1 MTSGYI
7 LIAAIFLLGG
17 LIAALGD
24 RLGTKIGKA
33 RLRLFNLR
41 PRQTAMIITVLTGTL
56 ISALTLGILLSLSE
70 SLRKGIFKLDDILR
84 ELRHTKQELA
94 QADSEK
100 QEVESQLTTV
110 KHQQTEAIEKLNA
123 INRDFE
129 KSESQLKTISQQA
142 GKMRSEL
149 NILLQERE
157 KQLQQLEQ
165 LKQQSSQ
172 LQNQLQQKEQEIGER
187 DSTIN
192 QQETRLQHLQQ
203 QQEVL
208 QAEIKQRDKSILD
221 LDTAIALKDKDLQFK
236 TNRVANLESELK
248 FLDREVE
255 ILERYYQN
263 YQELR
268 ESRIAI
274 VKGQVLASAAIRIV
288 DPSATVSAID
298 RLLRQAN
305 RNAAKAI
312 FFKEEQQ
319 EKRVVKIT
327 NAQVE
332 QLANQIVDGQDY
344 VLRIISAGNYVQGE
358 TDVRVFADIALNKK
372 IFPAG
377 EEIATVSIDSNN
389 LTQSE
394 VQERFNWLL
403 AVCKFRAQRA
413 GILGDIQVGDGK
425 INTLVNFL
433 DKISSSQQPL
443 TEMKAVVAE
452 TTYTVGPLK
461 LDLMVTHNNQIV
473 FSTNEKLPKTEDSE
487 QATGNKKL

>member
-41 PRQTAMIITVLTGTL
+41 PRQTAMIVTVLTGTL
-56 ISALTLGILLSLSE
+56 ISALTLGILLGLSE

-84 ELRHTKQELA
+84 ELRHTKRELA
-94 QADSEK
+94 QADLEK
-100 QEVESQLTTV
+100 QEVESQLATV
-110 KHQQTEAIEKLNA
+110 KNQQTEAIEKLNA
-123 INRDFE
+123 INLDFK
-129 KSESQLKTISQQA
+129 KSKSQLKTISQQA
-142 GKMRSEL
+142 SQLRSEL
-149 NILLQERE
+149 NTLLEERE
-157 KQLQQLEQ
+157 KQLQQLQQ

-172 LQNQLQQKEQEIGER
+172 LQSQLQQKELEINERDSIINQR

-192 QQETRLQHLQQ
+192 QQETRLQRLQQ
-203 QQEVL
+203 QQQVL

-221 LDTAIALKDKDLQFK
+221 LDTAIAFKDKDLQFK
-236 TNRVANLESELK
+236 SNQVANLESELK
-248 FLDREVE
+248 FLEREVE

-305 RNAAKAI
+305 RNAVKAI
-312 FFKEEQQ
+312 FFKEEQP
-319 EKRVVKIT
+319 EKRVVQIT

-358 TDVRVFADIALNKK
+358 TDVRV
-372 IFPAG
+372 
-377 EEIATVSIDSNN
+377 S
-389 LTQSE
+389 
-394 VQERFNWLL
+394 
-403 AVCKFRAQRA
+403 C
-413 GILGDIQVGDGK
+413 
-425 INTLVNFL
+425 
-433 DKISSSQQPL
+433 
-443 TEMKAVVAE
+443 
-452 TTYTVGPLK
+452 
-461 LDLMVTHNNQIV
+461 
-473 FSTNEKLPKTEDSE
+473 
-487 QATGNKKL
+487 